1 MGIRSYDYKWDWNK
15 RNNGDNDGDHD
26 CDNCG
31 DLDLQ
36 KSEVGEI
43 KWLVIWPY
51 KSTISGILEPV
62 CTNLWES
69 IVKFSRIL

>member
-1 MGIRSYDYKWDWNK
+1 MGIRSYDYKWDWNN

-43 KWLVIWPY
+43 K
-51 KSTISGILEPV
+51 
-62 CTNLWES
+62 
-69 IVKFSRIL
+69 